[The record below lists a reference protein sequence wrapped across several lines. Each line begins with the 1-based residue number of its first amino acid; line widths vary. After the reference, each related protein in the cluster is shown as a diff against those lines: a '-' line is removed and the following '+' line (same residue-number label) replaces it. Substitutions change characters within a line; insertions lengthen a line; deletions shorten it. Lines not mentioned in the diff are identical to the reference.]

1 MQQATRN
8 FLAIGVGLLAALLT
22 ANAMLG
28 YRQVGQLYDQSQWVI
43 HTLKVEKTLEQL
55 LQAVT
60 NAETGQRGYL
70 LTAQPSYLAPY
81 KSALERYESRIDEIA
96 QLTADNANQAPRVA
110 KLKDLVHVKL
120 TELAE
125 TIALHDQGENG
136 PRAALEEVKTDRGQ
150 IAMDNIRTAIDEI
163 QDEEQELLDQRQAA
177 NAGAFRTAKLTVWFS
192 LLIDF
197 VVLAGFL
204 SLLNRHFRSITR
216 SAAEL
221 FEQRELLRATL
232 ASIGDGVIVTDATG
246 RVTFL
251 NAVAQNLTG
260 WKASSAVGK
269 SLETVFN
276 IVNEETRNPVDNPAL
291 RALREG
297 RIMGLA
303 NHTVLISR
311 DGTEWPID
319 DSAAP
324 ITDSKH
330 QICGAVLVFR
340 EIKDRKR
347 QEQELLAQTAKLEES
362 DRRKTEFLATL
373 AHELRNPLA
382 PINNALQLWPH
393 AENNREQ
400 MEQLRGTMDRQVRQ
414 MIRLIDDLMD
424 VSRIS
429 QGKIQLR
436 KQPVSVDTLLQG
448 ALESLNPVIESLGHR
463 VTFATGDST
472 LCVDGDVARLTQV
485 FGNLLHNAA
494 KYTGRGGTIWI
505 SAQRLG
511 QDAVISIRDNG
522 PGIPRHMLSEIFDMF
537 RQVDATLD
545 RSHGGL
551 GIGLTLVKRI
561 IEAHGGT
568 VEARSE
574 GPGAGTEFIVTLPA
588 IVAKADGD
596 SAYGRRNRIHQLAT
610 LARHKILVVDDVEAS
625 ATTMAMLLRAIG
637 QDVEIRN
644 DGMATLDWLAT
655 HKADVVFL
663 DISMPGMDG
672 YEVARRIRAMPQLKN
687 LMLVALT
694 GYGQEEDRR
703 MAFEAG
709 FNQHLVKPVSIDA
722 LEQLLEGLP
731 VATDGATT

>member
-8 FLAIGVGLLAALLT
+8 ILAIGVALLAALLMV
-22 ANAMLG
+22 NATLG
-28 YRQVGQLYDQSQWVI
+28 YRQIGALYDQSQRVI
-43 HTLKVEKTLEQL
+43 HTLNVQNALGRL
-55 LQAVT
+55 LQTVT

-70 LTAQPSYLAPY
+70 LTGQDRYLAPY
-81 KSALERYESRIDEIA
+81 KTALDHYESWIDEIS
-96 QLTADNANQAPRVA
+96 QLTVDNPKQTARTAE
-110 KLKDLVHVKL
+110 LKDLVHAKL
-120 TELAE
+120 AELAE
-125 TIALHDQGENG
+125 TIALHDNGESG
-136 PRAALEEVKTDRGQ
+136 PQAALEEVKTDRGQ
-150 IAMDNIRTAIDEI
+150 VAMERIRALGGEI
-163 QDEEQELLDQRQAA
+163 EQAEEQLLEDRQKA
-177 NAGAFRTAKLTVWFS
+177 NAGAFRSAKLTVWLSS
-192 LLIDF
+192 LVSIAALG
-197 VVLAGFL
+197 GFL
-204 SLLNRHFRSITR
+204 WLLNRHFRSISQ
-216 SAAEL
+216 SAAAL
-221 FEQRELLRATL
+221 HAQKELLRATL
-232 ASIGDGVIVTDATG
+232 ASIGDGVIVTDAKG

-251 NAVAQNLTG
+251 NVVAQNLTG
-260 WKASSAVGK
+260 WTASSAIGK
-269 SLETVFN
+269 PLETVFR
-276 IVNEETRNPVDNPAL
+276 IVNEDTRKQVENPAL

-303 NHTVLISR
+303 NHTLLISK
-311 DGTEWPID
+311 DSTEWPID

-324 ITDSKH
+324 ITDANG
-330 QICGAVLVFR
+330 QTCGAVLVFR
-340 EIKDRKR
+340 EIQDRKR
-347 QEQELLAQTAKLEES
+347 QQQELLAQKAQLEDS

-448 ALESLNPVIESLGHR
+448 ALESLKPLIESLGHR

-505 SAQRLG
+505 SAQRVG
-511 QDAVISIRDNG
+511 QDAVVSIRDNG
-522 PGIPRHMLSEIFDMF
+522 PGIPKHMLSEIFDMF

-568 VEARSE
+568 VEAHSE

-588 IVAKADGD
+588 LPPKAGGEVA
-596 SAYGRRNRIHQLAT
+596 SNRRNRIHQLAN
-610 LARHKILVVDDVEAS
+610 LARHRILVVDDVEAS

-637 QDVEIRN
+637 QDVEICN
-644 DGMATLDWLAT
+644 DGMATLDWLT
-655 HKADVVFL
+655 RSKADVVFL

-672 YEVARRIRAMPQLKN
+672 YEVARRIRALPRLKS
-687 LMLVALT
+687 LVLVALT
-694 GYGQEEDRR
+694 GYGQDEDRR
-703 MAFEAG
+703 MAFDAG
-709 FNQHLVKPVSIDA
+709 FNHHLVKPVSIDA
-722 LEQLLEGLP
+722 LEQLLEGVP
-731 VATDGATT
+731 VGGNGAAT